1 MVLNLRSVPDHD
13 FQAAIALPESRHN
26 NGQLQNDKS
35 TVTHAALQSPLKRRQ
50 PQQTGLYATLL
61 PPLVWMSLIY
71 FVPLALLISYS
82 VWRLESFDIVRE
94 FSLDNFQTILTNGAY
109 RTVIV
114 RTVATALGVT
124 LIDIVITLPL
134 GYFIARQGDRTRTL
148 LTVLV
153 ILPLWSSY
161 LVRVFAWKIILG
173 YNGVIN
179 SLLMSVGILSAPSS
193 IFLYNQFSTTLT
205 FVHVWLPFMILPIIT
220 AFERLPTD
228 LLEASADLNAPPWIT
243 FRRVIM
249 PLVTPGIVAGSINVF
264 ALTMGDFITPSLVGS
279 PSGIMLGNVIASQ
292 FGVSYN
298 WPLGAAFA
306 LVVMLIVFAGL
317 AIALR
322 HGALETLP

>member
-1 MVLNLRSVPDHD
+1 MTN
-13 FQAAIALPESRHN
+13 
-26 NGQLQNDKS
+26 
-35 TVTHAALQSPLKRRQ
+35 AALQSLVRRQ
-50 PQQTGLYATLL
+50 PLRMGLYATLV
-61 PPLVWMSLIY
+61 PPLVWISLLY
-71 FVPLALLISYS
+71 FVPLALLISCS
-82 VWRLESFDIVRE
+82 VWRLEFFDIVRE
-94 FSLDNFQTILTNGAY
+94 FSLDNFKTILTHGAY
-109 RTVIV
+109 RTVIA

-124 LIDIVITLPL
+124 LIDIVIALPL
-134 GYFIARQGDRTRTL
+134 GYFIARRGDRIRTL

-179 SLLMSVGILSAPSS
+179 SALISVGILSEPSS

-220 AFERLPTD
+220 AFERLPND
-228 LLEASADLNAPPWIT
+228 LLEASADLNAPPEVT
-243 FRRVIM
+243 FRRITV
-249 PLVTPGIVAGSINVF
+249 PLVMPGIIAGSINVF

-292 FGVSYN
+292 FGVAYN

-322 HGALETLP
+322 SGALETLP